1 MQYFFIRFIYG
12 VIEWKGIGNHIF
24 PADIWIYYGV
34 PFGIAEIFKGNGCMA
49 CSPAC
54 GAFHAYADGISD
66 MQASETIPLF
76 LKERQAGKIDR
87 SEKFTCD
94 SGWK

>member
-1 MQYFFIRFIYG
+1 
-12 VIEWKGIGNHIF
+12 
-24 PADIWIYYGV
+24 
-34 PFGIAEIFKGNGCMA
+34 MA

>member
-1 MQYFFIRFIYG
+1 
-12 VIEWKGIGNHIF
+12 
-24 PADIWIYYGV
+24 
-34 PFGIAEIFKGNGCMA
+34 MA

-76 LKERQAGKIDR
+76 LKEMQAGKIDR
-87 SEKFTCD
+87 SEKSACD
-94 SGWK
+94 SGWE